1 VVDTPSGTR
10 YTRNGHLSRRADGL
24 LATADGVPVQGATG
38 PIKVGEGAIEVDAD
52 GTVRHEGAA
61 AGRLRIVAFDR
72 DANLVRET
80 ALRVRSDGSEPQVVA
95 QPSIKSGSLEQ
106 SNVSIVERLAE
117 LTSVSRSFEAL
128 QRALSV
134 LMNDVDTRAIAEL
147 GRK

>member
-1 VVDTPSGTR
+1 LT
-10 YTRNGHLSRRADGL
+10 RRADGL
-24 LATADGVPVQGATG
+24 LATADGDAVQGAMG
-38 PIKVGEGAIEVDAD
+38 PIKVGTGSIEIDAD
-52 GTVRHEGAA
+52 GTVRHDGAV
-61 AGRLRIVAFDR
+61 AGKLRIVAFGR

-80 ALRVRSDGSEPQVVA
+80 ALRVRNDGPEPQVIA

-117 LTSVSRSFEAL
+117 LSSVSRSFEAL

-147 GRK
+147 GRR